1 MNIEKIAKKLS
12 KETGFP
18 ISDTKNIV
26 EIIINSF
33 RDFLKNKDRIELRGL
48 GSFYVKKRKSRNIK
62 LTTRYIK
69 SPEHYGIIFRES
81 HTLKEVL
88 NQDVYE

>member
-1 MNIEKIAKKLS
+1 MNIEKIAEKLS
-12 KETGFP
+12 KETGFS
-18 ISDTKNIV
+18 INDTRNIM

-48 GSFYVKKRKSRNIK
+48 GSFYIKKRKSRDVK
-62 LTTRYIK
+62 LATKHIK

-81 HTLKEVL
+81 HTLKEML
-88 NQDVYE
+88 NQEVYE